1 VQTSP
6 DKETAVPFQLPIQ
19 GPGDPADLPAP
30 EESPAPV
37 APQNDLS
44 RRSLLLAAPTLLGAT
59 AISYARVVGANERI
73 HLGHVGIGNRGRELA
88 SVAAGLKSTQNVEMV
103 AVCDLWN
110 VNRERAAKTAA
121 DEYGRAPR
129 TFQYVEDV
137 LADKDVDAVIISTA
151 DFQHAPLLRL
161 AAEAGKDAYCEKP
174 MATDLHEAKAAC
186 DAVLSRK
193 LIVQIGTQHRS
204 EPYQAA
210 VRDLVEKGALG
221 RISKVEIVWNF
232 HGPRWRGRPEVRQ
245 IREQD
250 TDWRKWLLTKPYRPF
265 DPRAYFEFRL
275 YREFSSGI
283 PDQWMSHAID
293 MVHHVTGDPLP
304 LSAVAHGGVFAWP
317 DGRENPDTFQALLE
331 YPKGFLVSYSTSFG
345 NDSDSFTRIM
355 GDKATLVNI
364 GGEGSQRWKLVEEKG
379 THERNPFLRRPER
392 LIKLDA
398 TERHGMSWSQKLL
411 TGAVEKTYGPLPF
424 ISDSNPSHMRNWL
437 ECLRTRNQPN
447 ANVERGLAQ
456 SAAVIMSAR
465 AQQEGKKLYWNAQE
479 REIVERAPADS
490 TAERRAS
497 FNQRA

>member
-1 VQTSP
+1 M
-6 DKETAVPFQLPIQ
+6 
-19 GPGDPADLPAP
+19 
-30 EESPAPV
+30 
-37 APQNDLS
+37 
-44 RRSLLLAAPTLLGAT
+44 R
-59 AISYARVVGANERI
+59 
-73 HLGHVGIGNRGRELA
+73 
-88 SVAAGLKSTQNVEMV
+88 
-103 AVCDLWN
+103 
-110 VNRERAAKTAA
+110 
-121 DEYGRAPR
+121 
-129 TFQYVEDV
+129 
-137 LADKDVDAVIISTA
+137 VIISTA

-174 MATDLHEAKAAC
+174 MATDLRDAKAAC

-210 VRDLVEKGALG
+210 VRELVENGALG
-221 RISKVEIVWNF
+221 RISKVEIVWNY

-275 YREFSSGI
+275 YRDFSSGI

-379 THERNPFLRRPER
+379 THE
-392 LIKLDA
+392 A
-398 TERHGMSWSQKLL
+398 Q
-411 TGAVEKTYGPLPF
+411 PLP
-424 ISDSNPSHMRNWL
+424 SPSAEIDQAGRGRTPLHVLVSEVAHRRRR
-437 ECLRTRNQPN
+437 EDLRSTSVHFRFEPEPH
-447 ANVERGLAQ
+447 AELAG
-456 SAAVIMSAR
+456 VF
-465 AQQEGKKLYWNAQE
+465 
-479 REIVERAPADS
+479 ADAEP
-490 TAERRAS
+490 AER
-497 FNQRA
+497 QR

>member
-1 VQTSP
+1 MLV
-6 DKETAVPFQLPIQ
+6 QLPI
-19 GPGDPADLPAP
+19 PGIGHPATLSAS
-30 EESPAPV
+30 EESLIPLAPH
-37 APQNDLS
+37 NDLS
-44 RRSLLLAAPTLLGAT
+44 RRSLLLASPTLLGAT
-59 AISYARVVGANERI
+59 AISYARVVGANERMC
-73 HLGHVGIGNRGRELA
+73 LGHIGIGNRGRELA
-88 SVAAGLKSTQNVEMV
+88 SVVAGLKSAHNVEMV

-110 VNRERAAKTAA
+110 VNRDRAAKAVA
-121 DEYGRAPR
+121 DDYGRPPSSFRYA
-129 TFQYVEDV
+129 EDL
-137 LADKDVDAVIISTA
+137 LAAKDLDAVIISTA

-161 AAEAGKDAYCEKP
+161 AAEANKDAYCEKP
-174 MATDLHEAKAAC
+174 MANDLHEAKAAC

-221 RISKVEIVWNF
+221 RISKIEIVWNY

-245 IREQD
+245 IREAD

-265 DPRAYFEFRL
+265 DPQAYFEFRL
-275 YREFSSGI
+275 YRDFSSGI

-304 LSAVAHGGVFAWP
+304 LSAVAHGGVYAWP

-392 LIKLDA
+392 LVKLDA

-424 ISDSNPSHMRNWL
+424 ISDSNPCHMRNWL
-437 ECLRTRNQPN
+437 ECLRTRKQPN
-447 ANVERGLAQ
+447 ASVERGLAQ
-456 SAAVIMSAR
+456 SVAVIMAAR
-465 AQQEGKKLYWNAQE
+465 AQQEGRKLYWDPQS
-479 REIVERAPADS
+479 REILEQAPADA

-497 FNQRA
+497 SKPRA